1 MTLLLL
7 QILFHK
13 KTTSELQATASNS
26 NNLMAATEPGLL
38 PNDICYKLLVYD
50 NNGNYVAERD
60 YIRGKESNTAITP
73 ALMLMVGILILFCI
87 LLCKYNKYS
96 FSSFRC

>member
-1 MTLLLL
+1 MLL
-7 QILFHK
+7 QVMLTILW
-13 KTTSELQATASNS
+13 LQLS
-26 NNLMAATEPGLL
+26 LGC

-73 ALMLMVGILILFCI
+73 ALMLDGGQTYTFVAYCI
-87 LLCKYNKYS
+87 NTTTIASLPSVVNKIHWQVLH
-96 FSSFRC
+96 